1 MRMRLGVEGRRALAR
16 FRNVGPTS
24 LACTLWR
31 AATIRSRAAT
41 AAARPARPERLVVSL
56 TTTPRRARNLAGVL
70 SSLLDQTEPPDRV
83 ILALPWESRFGES
96 YPPARD
102 LKLPAGVDIVPCRDD
117 GPATKLLPTLAL
129 EPGAL
134 VVVVDDDVI
143 YPRSLL
149 ATLLREHRLR
159 PQAAIGFRGVRL
171 TPGVAFGELDHVF
184 ATGVRAA
191 TQVDVLF
198 GTWGYL
204 VPPGALGPEVR
215 LLDEAPEA
223 LRWVDDIWFSG
234 HLARRGVERWVAK
247 ADELP
252 IETPNVLRSALTA
265 SVNADGRNDREGLL
279 YFAGDW

>member
-1 MRMRLGVEGRRALAR
+1 MRARLGIEGRRALAR
-16 FRNVGPTS
+16 FRNVGPAS
-24 LACTLWR
+24 LAGTLWR
-31 AATIRSRAAT
+31 AATIRGRAAT
-41 AAARPARPERLVVSL
+41 AERPERPERLVVSL

-70 SSLLDQTEPPDRV
+70 SSLLDQTEPPDRL
-83 ILALPWESRFGES
+83 ILALPRESRAGER

-102 LKLPAGVDIVPCRDD
+102 LKLPAGVDIVPCRDE
-117 GPATKLLPTLAL
+117 GPATKLLPAL
-129 EPGAL
+129 ELEPDAL
-134 VVVVDDDVI
+134 VVAVDDDVI

-171 TPGVAFGELDHVF
+171 THGVAFDELDHVF

-204 VPPGALGPEVR
+204 VPPGALGPEVWR
-215 LLDEAPEA
+215 LDAAPEA

-234 HLARRGVERWVAK
+234 HMARRGVERWVAR

-265 SVNADGRNDREGLL
+265 SVNADGRNDHAGLR

>member
-1 MRMRLGVEGRRALAR
+1 MRARLGIEGRRALAR
-16 FRNVGPTS
+16 FRNVGPAS
-24 LACTLWR
+24 LAGTLWR
-31 AATIRSRAAT
+31 AATIRSRAA
-41 AAARPARPERLVVSL
+41 AAARPERPERLVVSL

-70 SSLLDQTEPPDRV
+70 SSLLDQTEPPDRL
-83 ILALPWESRFGES
+83 ILALPRESRSGER

-102 LKLPAGVDIVPCRDD
+102 LKLPAGVDIVPCRDE
-117 GPATKLLPTLAL
+117 GPATKLLPALEL

-134 VVVVDDDVI
+134 VVAVDDDVI

-171 TPGVAFGELDHVF
+171 TPGVAFDELDHVF

-204 VPPGALGPEVR
+204 VPPGALGPEVWR
-215 LLDEAPEA
+215 LDAAPEA

-234 HLARRGVERWVAK
+234 HMARRGVERWVAR
-247 ADELP
+247 AGELP

-265 SVNADGRNDREGLL
+265 SVNADGRNDHAGLR